1 MRGSFGL
8 YRIFWVAN
16 SVLLV
21 IFGYVLVSLILAQEP
36 WEEAPADPQ
45 DEAAETDTSPGDK
58 PSAPGDPRIIL
69 GRNIFGPAGVLTA
82 ERGLKKD
89 KPAPQPVVRKPMELR
104 LLGTVEGTE
113 EVACAV
119 IEDMK
124 TKVQDLY
131 VTGDV
136 IRDARIDRIERSR
149 IVLLRGGV
157 QEILNLYV
165 ASESSVASGED
176 AGSRVA
182 EDPGVAEAVKVI
194 SPTKR
199 AINKSAFLAKIG
211 GMEAVLKTVKAS
223 PYLVNGQAKGLRITG
238 LEGLSMARYVGLENG
253 DVIQTINGQTVTD
266 KRKAFQVLRKAR
278 ALASSDIQLLR
289 GREEKTLSLRVE

>member
-1 MRGSFGL
+1 MRSTLGL

-21 IFGYVLVSLILAQEP
+21 VVGALVVGLVLPKEP
-36 WEEAPADPQ
+36 WEKAPASPQ
-45 DEAAETDTSPGDK
+45 YEAAETDAGPGDR
-58 PSAPGDPRIIL
+58 PSAPGDPRVIL
-69 GRNIFGPAGVLTA
+69 DRNIFGAVGVRTA
-82 ERGLKKD
+82 EKDVKKNT
-89 KPAPQPVVRKPMELR
+89 PVLQPVVREQIELR
-104 LLGTVEGTE
+104 LLGTVEGPE

-136 IRDARIDRIERSR
+136 IRDARIETIERTR

-157 QEILNLYV
+157 REVLNLYV
-165 ASESSVASGED
+165 AGESSVALGED
-176 AGSRVA
+176 AGSPVTEDRSVA
-182 EDPGVAEAVKVI
+182 GAVKVI
-194 SPTKR
+194 SPTER
-199 AINKSAFLAKIG
+199 AINKSAFFAKIG
-211 GMEAVLKTVKAS
+211 GMEAVLKTVEAS

-253 DVIQTINGQTVTD
+253 DVIQRINGQTITN